1 MRVSEAGMRLI
12 KESEGCV
19 LKAYPD
25 PATGGEPWTIGYGHT
40 GSDVRPGK
48 VIDQA
53 EADRLLDEDVDL
65 FERGVNRLVVV
76 DLTQGQFDALVCFA
90 FNLGLGALQQ
100 STLLKLLNARDYEG
114 AAKQFARW
122 NRASGSRNGGAD
134 QAQAGGVRTVPD
146 SIEFDRAVTESR

>member
-1 MRVSEAGMRLI
+1 MRLI

-25 PATGGEPWTIGYGHT
+25 PASGGDPWTIGYGHT

-65 FERGVNRLVVV
+65 FERGVIRLVNV

-100 STLLKLLNARDYEG
+100 STLLKLLNAGDYEG

-122 NRASGSRNGGAD
+122 DKAAGKVMAGLTKRR
-134 QAQAGGVRTVPD
+134 QA
-146 SIEFDRAVTESR
+146 ESELFLA

>member
-40 GSDVRPGK
+40 GADVRPGK

-65 FERGVNRLVVV
+65 FERGVNRLVNV

-100 STLLKLLNARDYEG
+100 STLLKLLNAGDYEG
-114 AAKQFARW
+114 AAKQFGRW
-122 NRASGSRNGGAD
+122 NRASGREMAGLTKRR
-134 QAQAGGVRTVPD
+134 QA
-146 SIEFDRAVTESR
+146 ESELFLT

>member
-1 MRVSEAGMRLI
+1 MRLI

-25 PATGGEPWTIGYGHT
+25 PATGGEPFTIGYGST
-40 GSDVRPGK
+40 GSHVYPGK
-48 VIDQA
+48 VITQA

-65 FERGVNRLVVV
+65 FERGVNRLVNV

-100 STLLKLLNARDYEG
+100 STLLKLLNAGDYEG
-114 AAKQFARW
+114 AAKQFQRW
-122 NRASGSRNGGAD
+122 D
-134 QAQAGGVRTVPD
+134 KAGGKVMAGLTKR
-146 SIEFDRAVTESR
+146 RQAESELFLA

>member
-48 VIDQA
+48 VIDQD

-65 FERGVNRLVVV
+65 FERGVNRLVNV
-76 DLTQGQFDALVCFA
+76 DLTQGQFDALV
-90 FNLGLGALQQ
+90 
-100 STLLKLLNARDYEG
+100 
-114 AAKQFARW
+114 
-122 NRASGSRNGGAD
+122 
-134 QAQAGGVRTVPD
+134 
-146 SIEFDRAVTESR
+146 

>member
-25 PATGGEPWTIGYGHT
+25 PATGGHPWTIGYGHT
-40 GSDVRPGK
+40 GSDVTPGK
-48 VIDQA
+48 VIDQD

-65 FERGVNRLVVV
+65 FERGVKRLVNV

-100 STLLKLLNARDYEG
+100 STLLKLLNAGDYEG
-114 AAKQFARW
+114 AAKQFQRW
-122 NRASGSRNGGAD
+122 D
-134 QAQAGGVRTVPD
+134 KAGGKVMAGLTKR
-146 SIEFDRAVTESR
+146 RQAESELFLA

>member
-1 MRVSEAGMRLI
+1 MRLI

-48 VIDQA
+48 VIDQD

-65 FERGVNRLVVV
+65 FERGVNRLVNV

-100 STLLKLLNARDYEG
+100 STLLKLLNAGDYEG
-114 AAKQFARW
+114 AAKQFLRW
-122 NRASGSRNGGAD
+122 DKVGGKVMAGLTKRR
-134 QAQAGGVRTVPD
+134 QA
-146 SIEFDRAVTESR
+146 ESELFLA

>member
-25 PATGGEPWTIGYGHT
+25 PATGGEPFTIGYGST
-40 GSDVRPGK
+40 GSHVYPGK
-48 VIDQA
+48 VITQA

-65 FERGVNRLVVV
+65 FERGVNRLVNV

-100 STLLKLLNARDYEG
+100 STLLKLLNAGDYEG

-122 NRASGSRNGGAD
+122 DKAAGKVMAGLTKRR
-134 QAQAGGVRTVPD
+134 QA
-146 SIEFDRAVTESR
+146 ESELFQSEVA

>member
-1 MRVSEAGMRLI
+1 MRLI

-65 FERGVNRLVVV
+65 FERGVNRLVDV

-100 STLLKLLNARDYEG
+100 STLLKLLNAGDYEG
-114 AAKQFARW
+114 AAKQFLRW
-122 NRASGSRNGGAD
+122 D
-134 QAQAGGVRTVPD
+134 KAGGKVMAGLTKR
-146 SIEFDRAVTESR
+146 RQAESELFLA